1 MTASQPPT
9 GSRLRVLIVEDID
22 INRDLLVQLLEE
34 SHDLAVASDGE
45 EGLRLAKEWRP
56 DVVLLDLSLP
66 KLDGWSVAQTLRAL
80 PTRSKMIVVA
90 LTAHA
95 MAGDEERALAAGCD
109 AYLAKP
115 IDDDRLFDLLAA
127 AARSR
132 ENRA

>member
-1 MTASQPPT
+1 MTASQPPAD
-9 GSRLRVLIVEDID
+9 SRLRVLIVEDID
-22 INRDLLVQLLEE
+22 INRDLLIQLLEE

-45 EGLRLAKEWRP
+45 EGLRLAKEWQP

-66 KLDGWSVAQTLRAL
+66 KLDGWSVARALRDL
-80 PTRSKMIVVA
+80 PTRSRMLVVA

-115 IDDDRLFDLLAA
+115 IDDDRLFDLLAE